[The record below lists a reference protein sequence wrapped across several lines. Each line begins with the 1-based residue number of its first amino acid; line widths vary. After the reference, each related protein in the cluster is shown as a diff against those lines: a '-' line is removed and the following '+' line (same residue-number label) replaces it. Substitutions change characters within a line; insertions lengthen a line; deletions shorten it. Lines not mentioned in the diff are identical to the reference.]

1 MSFTVAKTFS
11 TTKAIIHRG
20 EEEADGNTIHG
31 FAAARMLFTAAK
43 DVAYHD
49 EGYCSPRRRILL
61 TTMKR
66 KLFEIPV
73 SGSYTPS
80 SERPGT
86 GSYTPMM
93 KVQKV

>member
-1 MSFTVAKTFS
+1 MSFTMAKTFS
-11 TTKAIIHRG
+11 TTKAIIHHG
-20 EEEADGNTIHG
+20 KEEVDGYTIHG
-31 FAAARMLFTAAK
+31 FAEAKMLFTAAK
-43 DVAYHD
+43 DVACHY

-61 TTMKR
+61 ATMKR

-86 GSYTPMM
+86 GSYTPMV